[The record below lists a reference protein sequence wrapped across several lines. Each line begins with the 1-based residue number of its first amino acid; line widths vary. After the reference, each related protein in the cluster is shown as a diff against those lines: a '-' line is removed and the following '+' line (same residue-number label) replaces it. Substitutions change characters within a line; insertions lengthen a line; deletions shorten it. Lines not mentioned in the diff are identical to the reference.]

1 MFPAI
6 SKPKAQVVFQ
16 FPKEYLEKA
25 DAGTVENAIGEV
37 FSIGNDTQAQS
48 NQPQGQQGRDNSAG
62 AAGTGAAEA
71 ASANRKQAQPEPHT
85 IQLGHS
91 TDEVQA
97 ALGKPEKIVNLGP
110 KHLYVYQDLKVT
122 FVNGKVSDV
131 Q

>member
-48 NQPQGQQGRDNSAG
+48 NQPQGQR
-62 AAGTGAAEA
+62 AGTTA
-71 ASANRKQAQPEPHT
+71 QAQR
-85 IQLGHS
+85 G
-91 TDEVQA
+91 QA
-97 ALGKPEKIVNLGP
+97 QQKQPAQTGSKPNPNRTRFSWDTARMKFKQPWASRKRL
-110 KHLYVYQDLKVT
+110 
-122 FVNGKVSDV
+122 
-131 Q
+131 